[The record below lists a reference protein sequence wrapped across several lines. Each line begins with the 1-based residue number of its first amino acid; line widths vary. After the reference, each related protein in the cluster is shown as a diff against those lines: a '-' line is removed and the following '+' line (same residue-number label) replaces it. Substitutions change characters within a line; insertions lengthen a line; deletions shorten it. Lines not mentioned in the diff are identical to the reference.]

1 LIAAHTALLEWIDRP
16 TRPRRRLS
24 WAPMDLTLQL
34 VTVVLLLLANAIFV
48 LAEFSFASVR
58 RERITDLAEQGQ
70 SWARSVLDA
79 LDNLERYVPAI
90 QLGVT
95 MSSIA
100 LGWVGVPALAR
111 LIQPGLESVIGE
123 TAAFVTSGAIALGV
137 AFLLLTLLHVALA
150 ELVPKSVALQY
161 PEPAARSVLLP
172 VRLTLAIFRPL
183 NFIIREFARRLLAI
197 FGVEPATG
205 PGRIYTEDELRN
217 IVAASRIGGELVKT
231 EEEIIRRA
239 FVFHDYNAESIMV
252 PRTELIALPLN
263 VSWDELLEALSTH
276 RFGRYPVYERDI
288 DDIQGILYVKEL
300 APILATSS
308 PGEMPAIAA
317 IMRPA
322 FTVPTS
328 IPIDALLEE
337 MRTRGTHLAIVVDEY
352 GGTAGM
358 VTLDDILERVLGEVP
373 DEFERT
379 APDIVAEVDGWAR
392 VDGLTL
398 LSDIND
404 HFDLELQA
412 DETNTIGGFV
422 FFELGHRPRVG
433 DTIMIDGYAV
443 RVERLDGLRISQV
456 RFIPTERGD
465 EYAQPESSSE
475 E

>member
-1 LIAAHTALLEWIDRP
+1 
-16 TRPRRRLS
+16 
-24 WAPMDLTLQL
+24 MDLTLQL
-34 VTVVLLLLANAIFV
+34 ITLGLLLIVNAIFV

-58 RERITDLAEQGQ
+58 RERLTDLANAGER
-70 SWARSVLDA
+70 WASSLLDA
-79 LDNLERYVPAI
+79 IDNLERYVPAI

-100 LGWVGVPALAR
+100 LGWIGVPALAQVV
-111 LIQPGLESVIGE
+111 QPPLEIVLNEQIAFL
-123 TAAFVTSGAIALGV
+123 TAGALALAIAFV
-137 AFLLLTLLHVALA
+137 LLTLVHVALA

-161 PEPAARSVLLP
+161 PEPTARGVLTP
-172 VRLTLAIFRPL
+172 VWLILNLFRPL
-183 NFIIREFARRLLAI
+183 NFLIRVLAHRVLAMA
-197 FGVEPATG
+197 GVQAMAG

-217 IVAASRIGGELVKT
+217 IVSASRIGGELVKT

-239 FVFHDYNAESIMV
+239 FVFHDYTAESIMV
-252 PRTELIALPLN
+252 PRTELVSLPLE
-263 VSWDELLEALSTH
+263 VSWDELLETLTTNKY
-276 RFGRYPVYERDI
+276 GRYPIYDQDI

-300 APILATSS
+300 VPTLAAAQ
-308 PGEMPAIAA
+308 PGEMPDIARL
-317 IMRPA
+317 MRPA

-379 APDIVAEVDGWAR
+379 APDIVAEPDGWAR

-404 HFDLELQA
+404 YFELDLQA
-412 DETNTIGGFV
+412 DETNTIGGYV
-422 FFELGHRPRVG
+422 FFELGHQPRVG
-433 DTIMIDGYAV
+433 DTIIIDTYAV
-443 RVERLDGLRISQV
+443 RVERLDGLRISEV
-456 RFIPTERGD
+456 RFIPAQRDDETSTEDTEPVG
-465 EYAQPESSSE
+465 
-475 E
+475 